1 MSKGFFKMV
10 FPQWQGIGLKGPFR
24 GANLIDECY
33 LSDHDWTTVPILE
46 GGDLRLEKGIIA
58 YREILEQL
66 GSVTNILKES
76 RPERIMTIG
85 GDCGIELG
93 PVSYLNKKYD
103 GDLALIWFDA
113 HGDLNTPASSPS
125 QRFHGM
131 PVRCLL
137 GEGDSQIVK
146 KCFSRLECSQVIL
159 AGTRDLDPP
168 EVRFIDEAGIDVV
181 EVSRLETGGTDIA
194 RLIRTKGFTNVH
206 LHVDLDVL
214 DSAIFPHVTC
224 PVPGGLDM
232 KHLLDAVRDLA
243 LEFNVVGLS
252 MLEFAP
258 QNRQA
263 ASDIVEVMDFMR
275 LLSEAR
281 LKKVS
286 RAS

>member
-1 MSKGFFKMV
+1 MSKGFYKMV

-24 GANLIDECY
+24 GANMIDECY
-33 LSDHDWTTVPILE
+33 LADHEWTTVPIVE
-46 GGDLRLEKGIIA
+46 GDDLRVEKGIIG
-58 YREILEQL
+58 YREVLEQL
-66 GSVTNILKES
+66 GRVTNILKES

-93 PVSYLNKKYD
+93 PVSYLNQKYE
-103 GDLALIWFDA
+103 GDLALVWFDA

-146 KCFSRLECSQVIL
+146 KCFSRLDPTQVIL

-168 EVRFIDEAGIDVV
+168 EVEFIDEAGIDVV
-181 EVSRLETGGTDIA
+181 QVSQLEAGGTDIV
-194 RLIRTKGFTNVH
+194 RLIKAKGFTNVH

-214 DSAIFPHVTC
+214 DSEVFPHVTC
-224 PVPGGLDM
+224 PVPGGPDM

-243 LEFNVVGLS
+243 LQFNAVGFS

-263 ASDIVEVMDFMR
+263 ASEIAEVMDFMR

-281 LKKVS
+281 LKEVS